1 MKRYRAAALCM
12 ALALGLTACGK
23 EAGTGSS
30 STAASPAGQTQMGRW
45 IESQVDLGGREIA
58 GSPTLLEDGSLVL
71 FVYELDQQGDPS
83 GPLTRLTSTDN
94 GETWTEDNPG
104 WSSQVDGFIN
114 QVWAAADGTVCL
126 SSVVLDEEQRS
137 GNTTSLYLKTPE
149 GELEPL
155 ELQDMDYVSSATF
168 YQEELLLFTQSYS
181 ESGMHI
187 GMTAYN
193 LQTGESRTVALSE
206 DVGYSGAIQPV
217 EAGGKLLFVCYNE
230 TGMELMELNPQD
242 GSSIQVLSPLSEAV
256 SPMALAGDED
266 GAIYYPT
273 PKGIYRL
280 AAGGTLPEQ
289 LVAGDGMALSVNS
302 NYPFALCRADNGD
315 FLVTFSEDNSSM
327 TIYRYHYD
335 ETLPTH
341 ADTTLNV
348 WALRD
353 SSTARAAINL
363 YKQQHPEVDVVFT
376 VAIPEEAQDP
386 AAARSDA
393 LTQLNTELLAGE
405 GPDLI
410 ILDGVEYETY
420 ADKGLLADLSDVLPL
435 DSLQSNITD
444 PFVQDG
450 TVYAMPARFSVP
462 VLIGDEGTL
471 DTLTDLSAM
480 QQAVLDAAPRP
491 DFGDQ
496 SPDFYEGLPDEEKY
510 ALRLTSAE
518 ELADFLLP
526 VTAEAIL
533 QGDSL
538 NEEALNQVM
547 TFVEEVA
554 RYYGIQNYTMENNT
568 SSAQSWSGSDVI
580 SIWPTQGEYTDCSHA
595 KYGWFSMDTP
605 YSVMVMARREQ
616 PLEFESE
623 KIPCDMILRPGL
635 TTGAYT
641 PQVLVGVNAGSGH
654 LDAAKEL
661 AAAFFDTA
669 VQGNYYS
676 DGITVRADCLA
687 EKLDAVLGSEQYP
700 TDSYVGD
707 LRALLDSCTTP
718 VIVPALLRD
727 SFVEHADAIIQGQEN
742 AQEAAAGIRDDLS
755 LYLAERQ

>member
-12 ALALGLTACGK
+12 ALALGLTACSK

-30 STAASPAGQTQMGRW
+30 STAASAAGQTQMGRW

-94 GETWTEDNPG
+94 GETWTEDDPG

-114 QVWAAADGTVCL
+114 QVWVAADGTVCL
-126 SSVVLDEEQRS
+126 SSVVLDEEKRS

-193 LQTGESRTVALSE
+193 LQTGESRTADLSE

-217 EAGGKLLFVCYNE
+217 GAGGKLLFVCYNE

-242 GSSIQVLSPLSEAV
+242 GSSTQVLSPLSEAV
-256 SPMALAGDED
+256 GPMALAGDED

-302 NYPFALCRADNGD
+302 NYPFALCRAANGD
-315 FLVTFSEDNSSM
+315 FLVTFSEDNSGM
-327 TIYRYHYD
+327 VIYRYHYD

-348 WALRD
+348 WALQD

-405 GPDLI
+405 GPDLM

-471 DTLTDLSAM
+471 DTLTDLNAM

-526 VTAEAIL
+526 VTANAIL
-533 QGDSL
+533 QEDSL

-568 SSAQSWSGSDVI
+568 ASAQSWTGTDVI
-580 SIWPTQGEYTDCSHA
+580 SVWPTQGEYTDCSHA
-595 KYGWFSMDTP
+595 QYGWFSMDTP

-616 PLEFESE
+616 PMELESE
-623 KIPCDMILRPGL
+623 KIPCDMVLRPGL
-635 TTGAYT
+635 TAGAYT

-676 DGITVRADCLA
+676 DGITVRADCLT

-700 TDSYVGD
+700 TDSYVGN

-742 AQEAAAGIRDDLS
+742 AKEAAAGIRDDLS